1 MRRTISNI
9 GFGLLAAAALFA
21 ACENIDEEG
30 RFSSDP
36 IEFTPKKNVLVEDFT
51 GQMCLNC
58 PEAAEAVHA
67 LQNLYGEEHVV
78 AVAIHG
84 GGLKLPLPYSNVGQL
99 ATEVGDAFNEYWG
112 ISVWPMGLVDR
123 GPVQEYTAW
132 SGRAVERMQQPAK
145 VALSAELVDD
155 DAATLKADSITV
167 GVSLEGIESGAGRLS
182 VWLVEDGIVG
192 LQRMPDGSNNPRY
205 THNHVFR
212 AALNDPY
219 GDPVAFDAGG
229 RYDFSYGHVLP
240 AHWNR
245 ANLSAVVFVWN
256 EAEGVLQVVRQELGL
271 NQ

>member
-1 MRRTISNI
+1 MRRTISYI
-9 GFGLLAAAALFA
+9 GSSLLAAAALFA
-21 ACENIDEEG
+21 GCEDIDADARFG
-30 RFSSDP
+30 RDP
-36 IEFTPKKNVLVEDFT
+36 IDFTPMKNVLVEDFT
-51 GQMCLNC
+51 GQLCLNC
-58 PEAAEAVHA
+58 PTAAEAVHA
-67 LQNLYGEEHVV
+67 LQSLYGEEHVV

-84 GGLKLPLPYSNVGQL
+84 GAMKLSLPYSNVGQL
-99 ATEVGDAFNEYWG
+99 ATEVGDAFNERWG
-112 ISVWPMGLVDR
+112 VSVWPMGMVDR

-132 SGRAVERMQQPAK
+132 SGRAVARMQQAAK

-155 DAATLKADSITV
+155 DAAALKADSITL
-167 GVSLEGIESGAGRLS
+167 GVSLEGIEGGAGRLS

-192 LQRMPDGSNNPRY
+192 LQRMPDNSTNPRY

-229 RYDFSYGHVLP
+229 RYDFRYGYVLP

-245 ANLSAVVFVWN
+245 ANLSAVAFVWN

-271 NQ
+271 D